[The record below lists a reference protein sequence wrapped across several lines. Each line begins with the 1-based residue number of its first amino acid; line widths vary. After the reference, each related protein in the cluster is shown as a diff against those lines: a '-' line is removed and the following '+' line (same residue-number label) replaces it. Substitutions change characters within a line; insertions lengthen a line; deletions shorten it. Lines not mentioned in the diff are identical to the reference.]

1 MNEMATI
8 DETQDSACYPIRT
21 VADLTHVN
29 PITLRAWERRY
40 GLFEPVR
47 KASGHRLYTQG
58 HVDLITRVV
67 GLLDRGLRI
76 GQIKAQLDAEARA
89 KRTERGEHQAGD
101 DLWKRHIDGMIAAVI
116 QFNEAALEEVY
127 GNALSLYP
135 MDVVTSRLLLPL
147 LQELGRRWEQD
158 EGSIAEEHFFAFYLR
173 NKLGAR
179 FHHRPR
185 TGNGAKLLMACLP
198 GDRHETGL
206 LLFALNASSAGYVTI
221 LLGADMPLEDLPA
234 VVGKTGCQAI
244 VLSGVL
250 MPAPEVLSQDLPR
263 LTRRTNVPV
272 LLGGPASVKAH
283 DVLRRTGVRALGAD
297 LNMGLE
303 RLLEIVPVN
312 RR

>member
-1 MNEMATI
+1 MNEFATI
-8 DETQDSACYPIRT
+8 DETEDSACYPIRT

-76 GQIKAQLDAEARA
+76 GQIKAHLEAEERA

-147 LQELGRRWEQD
+147 LQELGRRKGDVEYRKWMK
-158 EGSIAEEHFFAFYLR
+158 GLR
-173 NKLGAR
+173 EKSKVVVNK
-179 FHHRPR
+179 
-185 TGNGAKLLMACLP
+185 KLL
-198 GDRHETGL
+198 
-206 LLFALNASSAGYVTI
+206 
-221 LLGADMPLEDLPA
+221 
-234 VVGKTGCQAI
+234 
-244 VLSGVL
+244 LS
-250 MPAPEVLSQDLPR
+250 
-263 LTRRTNVPV
+263 
-272 LLGGPASVKAH
+272 
-283 DVLRRTGVRALGAD
+283 
-297 LNMGLE
+297 
-303 RLLEIVPVN
+303 
-312 RR
+312 